1 MAAYII
7 LSLWDIYLSKNIF
20 QPTGNILLS
29 LMGHLVLENHSQPTV
44 NLVDVGQQLVAA
56 SAVFA

>member
-7 LSLWDIYLSKNIF
+7 LSLWDIYLSKTIF
-20 QPTGNILLS
+20 QPTGNILS

-56 SAVFA
+56 TAVFA